1 MHDLRRRD
9 TIETSPIAERAFVCA
24 GESDAIDQAAMIIRK
39 NKKELEQMRRS
50 GLLVWEILQKL
61 AKMVEEGVSTQDLEA
76 AAEKMMQDAGAKPAF
91 KGYYT
96 QSAGS
101 KYPYVLCTSVNEQIV
116 HGMPSAKRKLKKGD
130 IVSIDTGVQLNGYY
144 GDSAITV
151 PVGEISEPT
160 KKLLKVTEESLEMAI
175 DKARAGNRLFDIC
188 GTVEQ
193 HVVENGFSVV
203 REMVGHGI
211 GTKLHEEPQI
221 PNYVDRRNENPRLKE
236 GMVLA
241 IEPMVN
247 AGAPDMR
254 VLSDKW
260 TAVTKDGSFSA
271 HFEHCVAVTE
281 NGPWVLTRP

>member
-1 MHDLRRRD
+1 
-9 TIETSPIAERAFVCA
+9 
-24 GESDAIDQAAMIIRK
+24 MIIRK
-39 NKKELEQMRRS
+39 NSKELERMRRS

-61 AKMVEEGVSTQDLEA
+61 ADMVEVGVTTQDLES
-76 AAEKMMQDAGAKPAF
+76 AAEKMMKDAGAKPAF

-96 QSAGS
+96 PTAGS

-116 HGMPSAKRKLKKGD
+116 HGMPSSRTKLKKGD
-130 IVSIDTGVQLNGYY
+130 IVSIDTGVQLDGYF

-151 PVGEISEPT
+151 PVGEVNDST
-160 KKLLKVTEESLEMAI
+160 RRLLAVTQESLELAI
-175 DKARAGNRLFDIC
+175 DKVRPGNRLFDIC
-188 GTVEQ
+188 GTVEH

-247 AGAPDMR
+247 AGAPDMQMMP
-254 VLSDKW
+254 DKW

-271 HFEHCVAVTE
+271 HFEHCVAVTA

>member
-1 MHDLRRRD
+1 
-9 TIETSPIAERAFVCA
+9 
-24 GESDAIDQAAMIIRK
+24 MIIRK

-50 GLLVWEILQKL
+50 GLLVWEILQEL
-61 AKMVEEGVSTQDLEA
+61 GKMVEEGVTTQDLEA

-96 QSAGS
+96 PTAGS

-116 HGMPSAKRKLKKGD
+116 HGMPTAQRKLKKGD
-130 IVSIDTGVQLNGYY
+130 IVSIDTGVQLNGYF

-151 PVGEISEPT
+151 PVGEVSDSTRRLLQVT
-160 KKLLKVTEESLEMAI
+160 KESLEMAI
-175 DKARAGNRLFDIC
+175 EKARAGNRLFDIC

-247 AGAPDMR
+247 AGGPDM
-254 VLSDKW
+254 LMMKNKW
-260 TAVTKDGSFSA
+260 TAVTKDGAFSA